1 MKTIV
6 ISGINFFE
14 GGPLSVYKDCLDNI
28 IKSRLNETNKI
39 IAFVHKKEIFAEYA
53 DKVILIELPK
63 SRKSYLYRLW
73 YEYFY
78 FYFYSKGKNVDVWLS
93 LHDITPNVKAKNRY
107 VYCHNPSPF
116 MKTELKNL
124 KYSYKNFLF
133 SLFYKYLYKI
143 NIEKN
148 IAVIVQQDW
157 MRQEFINRYK
167 LKNVIVARP
176 TVIISE
182 DINSNTPNEQKNK
195 YQFIYPSFPRFFK
208 NFEVICTACGILEEK
223 GVTDYEVLLTIDG
236 NENRYSKD
244 LKTHFGKLQSVKF
257 IGLQERGNLFN
268 LYGTSDC
275 MIFPSKLETWGLP
288 ISEYKETGK
297 PMLVANLPYAH
308 ETVGTY
314 NKVVFFNSNKP
325 EDLACFMEKQIRQ
338 GNTYQNVVEKKVMHP
353 FARDW
358 KELLK
363 MILIPTGE

>member
-39 IAFVHKKEIFAEYA
+39 IAFVHKKKIFAEYE
-53 DKVILIELPK
+53 DKVTLIELPK

-73 YEYFY
+73 YEYIY
-78 FYFYSKGKNVDVWLS
+78 FYFYSKSKNIDVWLS
-93 LHDITPNVKAKNRY
+93 LHDITPNVKASKRY

-143 NIEKN
+143 NIKSN
-148 IAVIVQQDW
+148 TGVIVQQDW
-157 MRQEFINRYK
+157 MRKEFIKMYE

-176 TVIISE
+176 AATISE
-182 DINSNTPNEQKNK
+182 AVNVNNSKEQKNK

-208 NFEVICTACGILEEK
+208 NFEVICMACEILEER
-223 GVTDYEVLLTIDG
+223 GVTGYEVLLTIDG
-236 NENRYSKD
+236 NENRYSKN
-244 LKTHFGKLQSVKF
+244 LKKRFEKLLSVKF
-257 IGLQERGNLFN
+257 IGLQERKNLFN
-268 LYGTSDC
+268 LYGTIDC

-288 ISEYKETGK
+288 ISEFKGTGK
-297 PMLVANLPYAH
+297 PMLVADLPYAH

-314 NKVVFFNSNKP
+314 DKVVFFNPNGAD
-325 EDLACFMEKQIRQ
+325 ELACLMEKEIKQ
-338 GNTYQNVVEKKVMHP
+338 GNIYQNVVDKKVMQP

-358 KELLK
+358 EGLLK
-363 MILIPTGE
+363 MILMSNDD